1 MFSTSVWGKY
11 LRFLNLASPSIL
23 CARIIVAVEYG
34 LYGDLTDWVS
44 DFNIDVSGF
53 QLRASHSPGNLQA
66 RWFSAFSNFSRFPL
80 AFGSRFGESS
90 WVRVPHFR
98 FFRFFVPLGR
108 RSGALALGDRG
119 PLKPIC
125 VFLFL
130 FFAV

>member
-1 MFSTSVWGKY
+1 M
-11 LRFLNLASPSIL
+11 RFLNLASLSIL

-66 RWFSAFSNFSRFPL
+66 RWFSAYSNFSRFPL
-80 AFGSRFGESS
+80 AFGSCFGESS

-98 FFRFFVPLGR
+98 FFRFFCRWGGGAVALGR
-108 RSGALALGDRG
+108 WSGALALGDRG